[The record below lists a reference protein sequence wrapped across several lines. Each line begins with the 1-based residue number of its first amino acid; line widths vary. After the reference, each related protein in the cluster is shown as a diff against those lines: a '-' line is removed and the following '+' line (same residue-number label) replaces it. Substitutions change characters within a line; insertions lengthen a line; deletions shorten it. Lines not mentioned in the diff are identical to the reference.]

1 MFKKFVALILCFM
14 LTVCFSSCG
23 KDKTEKK
30 TERSE
35 VKKEAKTVKEFV
47 WTDYPEV
54 ESEDYNIAS
63 QPAYR
68 DLNYYESQIAA
79 FEAQPVEEGKILF
92 YGASNF
98 TRWSMDWGNP
108 SLESALQSSTGER
121 VCVNHGFGGATL
133 HEMCYYYERAVKPWK
148 PKVFVT
154 SLSANGGEFYSTTQ
168 MMQYIQWLCSHVRK
182 DFPGIKIFV
191 SGSAPHLVD
200 DASNIEWR
208 KKLNTMLAAYAEV
221 HDDVTYIDLA
231 HERMYYMD
239 DESAQNG
246 TFTDLNRAIYADDGK
261 HLNAEG
267 YKRYAEVFKKYLA
280 DYLV

>member
-1 MFKKFVALILCFM
+1 MIKKAISLILCAVLLF
-14 LTVCFSSCG
+14 CFCSCG
-23 KDKTEKK
+23 KADETPENSKEK
-30 TERSE
+30 R
-35 VKKEAKTVKEFV
+35 EAKKVKEYV
-47 WTDYPEV
+47 WKDYPEV
-54 ESEDYNIAS
+54 ESESFKIES

-79 FEAQPVEEGKILF
+79 FEAKPVEEGKILF

-98 TRWSMDWGNP
+98 TRWSTAWGNP
-108 SLESALQSSTGER
+108 SLESVLTSSSGER

-182 DFPGIKIFV
+182 DFPGIKIFI
-191 SGSAPHLVD
+191 SGSAPHLSD
-200 DASNIEWR
+200 STSNIEWR
-208 KKLNTMLAAYAEV
+208 KKLNEMLIAYAKA

-231 HERMYYMD
+231 HERLYYMD

-267 YKRYAEVFKKYLA
+267 YKKYAEVFKKYLK
-280 DYLV
+280 DYLT